1 MAQIKV
7 NSDKS
12 GHLII
17 ISGPSGAGKGT
28 IVAEL
33 LKNNPDNLALSISC
47 TTRKPR
53 NNEKEGINYYFIDEE
68 AFKSLIE
75 KGNFLEYANV
85 FGSYYGTPKD
95 KVLEKLGK
103 GINVILEI
111 DVQGALQVKQN
122 YKNAVMIF
130 IMPPS
135 IDELMSRLKGRAT
148 ETPEQIEKR
157 ISKAQSEI
165 NNIEKYDFVVVN
177 DRLAQAVDE
186 VNLIIKN
193 LK

>member
-1 MAQIKV
+1 MTQCTVDGDRA
-7 NSDKS
+7 

-28 IVAEL
+28 IVDAL
-33 LKNNPDNLALSISC
+33 LKINPENLDLSVSC

-53 NNEKEGINYYFIDEE
+53 INEKDGVNYYFITEGE
-68 AFKSLIE
+68 FKSLIE
-75 KGNFLEYANV
+75 KDNFLEYANV
-85 FGSYYGTPKD
+85 FGAFYGTPKD
-95 KVLEKLGK
+95 KVLEKLHK

-111 DVQGALQVKQN
+111 DVQGALKVKQN
-122 YKNAVMIF
+122 YDDAVMIF

-135 IDELMSRLKGRAT
+135 KEELWNRLKGRAT

-157 ISKAQSEI
+157 ISKAQTEMD
-165 NNIEKYDFVVVN
+165 NTDKYDFVVIN
-177 DRLAQAVDE
+177 DKLEEAIEE
-186 VNLIIKN
+186 VSKIIKD